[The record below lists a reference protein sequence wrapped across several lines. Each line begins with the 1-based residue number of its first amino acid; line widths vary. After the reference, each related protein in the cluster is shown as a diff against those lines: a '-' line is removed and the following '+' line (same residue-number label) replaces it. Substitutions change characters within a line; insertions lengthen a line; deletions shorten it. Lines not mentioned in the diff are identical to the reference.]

1 MSRLRGHEY
10 ELRENM
16 KAHQAEFCRRMLVMQ
31 LQALAGNDVDDNM
44 AVNYMLTALVER
56 SEIIFSS
63 INKVSFSI
71 DCYLFPE
78 SKKIS

>member
-1 MSRLRGHEY
+1 
-10 ELRENM
+10 
-16 KAHQAEFCRRMLVMQ
+16 MLVMQ